1 MSLLYLLFFFY
12 SPLFFSTYFIFIYFS
27 NIPLFLRLFSFTFFF
42 FICFS
47 LFFACCPV
55 SRCIRFPLLHICL
68 VVSSLPL
75 CPFPFFV
82 LLRFNP
88 YFLFLVFFT
97 HLTTFFPRSHLVAV
111 PVYSS
116 NRKQCTYTTEE
127 IFDWKNNKHGHCP
140 VMRV

>member
-1 MSLLYLLFFFY
+1 MYLCPSCIFFSFFILLYFSLLTSFSSTFQIFHFFY
-12 SPLFFSTYFIFIYFS
+12 VFF
-27 NIPLFLRLFSFTFFF
+27 PFTFFF

-127 IFDWKNNKHGHCP
+127 ISSYYDYDSNS
-140 VMRV
+140 